1 MRQQIP
7 IENLTLMAMKPV
19 DYKSLTSENYNKSA
33 RETMSDRS
41 AVITIMQ
48 QSNEDGVVLIG
59 GSEMNDQP
67 MKLMAT

>member
-1 MRQQIP
+1 
-7 IENLTLMAMKPV
+7 MAMKPV

-59 GSEMNDQP
+59 GSEMND
-67 MKLMAT
+67 

>member
-48 QSNEDGVVLIG
+48 QSNEDGIVLIG

>member
-1 MRQQIP
+1 
-7 IENLTLMAMKPV
+7 MAMKPV